1 VNTSVIERMAYLARV
16 HNAIN
21 LTNGYS
27 DFPCPPELRDMLLR
41 FIQEGYNKYAPCEG
55 AMELRV
61 ELSGYYQKRH
71 FKVYN
76 PETEITITAGATQA
90 ISTAIASVVNEG
102 DEVIVFEPTIETYV
116 ATIEAKGARP
126 KYLNLKTQGF
136 TIDWNEVQKAITTQT
151 KLIILSSPNNPTGSV
166 LTMDDL
172 EKLQKMINGTKI
184 KILSDEALGEVLFG
198 DSESCSVAIFP
209 KLAESSFI
217 VGSLGKSACVPG
229 WKIGYCL
236 APAEMMR
243 RFREVHRYQVQSVNY
258 PMQMAFAGYIKGKDS
273 LFPYPLE
280 LERNQR
286 VLTDILGKS
295 RFVWQPARGSYFQV
309 LGYEAISA
317 EKDTDFAERLVREH
331 GVATVPMSVFY
342 HDATDNRQL
351 RLCLGKPTDELVE
364 AANRLANI

>member
-1 VNTSVIERMAYLARV
+1 MNTLVVERMAHLARV

-21 LTNGYS
+21 LSYGYS

-71 FKVYN
+71 FKAYN

-102 DEVIVFEPTIETYV
+102 DEVIVFEPTIETYIP
-116 ATIEAKGARP
+116 TIEARGARP
-126 KYLNLKTQGF
+126 KYLNLKTQEF
-136 TIDWNEVQKAITTQT
+136 SIDWNEVQKAITTQT

-184 KILSDEALGEVLFG
+184 KILSDEALGEMLPG
-198 DSESCSVAIFP
+198 DSGACSVAIFP
-209 KLAESSFI
+209 RLAESSFV

-229 WKIGYCL
+229 WKMGYCL

-243 RFREVHRYQVQSVNY
+243 RFREVHSYQVQSVNY
-258 PMQMAFAGYIKGKDS
+258 PMQMAFAEYIKGKES
-273 LFPYPLE
+273 LFPYPQE
-280 LERNQR
+280 FERNQR
-286 VLTDILGKS
+286 VLSEILGKS
-295 RFVWQPARGSYFQV
+295 RFSWHPAKGSYFQV
-309 LGYEAISA
+309 LGYEAISS
-317 EKDTDFAERLVREH
+317 ERDIDFAERLLIEH
-331 GVATVPMSVFY
+331 KVAALPMSVFY
-342 HDATDNRQL
+342 HDGTDNHQL
-351 RLCLGKPTDELVE
+351 RVCLGKPTDELVE
-364 AANRLANI
+364 AANRLARI